1 MISFSPMSPWW
12 RALYGGLG
20 KGIAL
25 HEKGEVPL
33 HVMGAGLLVALLTV
47 GSLLIG
53 CCLWANPAEGD
64 HGNSSAAAAGASHT
78 GAASG
83 RGAGDSAAAEQDLLK
98 YAVD

>member
-1 MISFSPMSPWW
+1 MSPWW

-33 HVMGAGLLVALLTV
+33 HVLGAGLLLALLTV

-53 CCLWANPAEGD
+53 CCLWANPAEGS
-64 HGNSSAAAAGASHT
+64 SSAAAVGGGNT
-78 GAASG
+78 GAANGST
-83 RGAGDSAAAEQDLLK
+83 AADAAAAEQDLLK
-98 YAVD
+98 FAVD